1 MKISNL
7 LIGSLRSLSKGSV
20 FMLLLTAPLS
30 ANESAP
36 SLSFLEYLAEEE
48 NQSWMINILEENPEK
63 TLEKKEEETQD
74 DSE

>member
-1 MKISNL
+1 
-7 LIGSLRSLSKGSV
+7 
-20 FMLLLTAPLS
+20 MLLLTAPLS